1 MIKDNEAW
9 MKAVEKQAEELGLT
23 VEQNLRR
30 NAIYVLEKK
39 KEKQK
44 GH

>member
-1 MIKDNEAW
+1 MIKDNEDW
-9 MKAVEKQAEELGLT
+9 MKAVEKQAEERGLT

-39 KEKQK
+39 KQK
-44 GH
+44 GQ